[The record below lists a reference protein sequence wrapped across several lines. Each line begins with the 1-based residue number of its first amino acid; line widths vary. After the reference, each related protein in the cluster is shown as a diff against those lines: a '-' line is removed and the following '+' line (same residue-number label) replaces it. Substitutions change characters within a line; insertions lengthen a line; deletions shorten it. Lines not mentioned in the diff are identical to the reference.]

1 VRRISRETA
10 RTIATSRPIGDRLH
24 ENKVR
29 SLREGRGEPRKNL
42 VLGLG
47 QEKILKK
54 TALKNLMTARS
65 SFPLLGTRLL
75 PPSFRNGKG
84 FCQSA
89 GG

>member
-1 VRRISRETA
+1 M
-10 RTIATSRPIGDRLH
+10 ATSRPIGDRLH
-24 ENKVR
+24 ENKVHP
-29 SLREGRGEPRKNL
+29 LREGRGEPRKNL

-54 TALKNLMTARS
+54 TALKSLLTARS

-75 PPSFRNGKG
+75 PLSFRNGKR
-84 FCQSA
+84 FWQSA